1 MALLPALTAFLIAAA
16 FTPLVRAAAVR
27 WGVVDHPL
35 PRKIHRQPVPLLG
48 GVAVVVAFG
57 ITAIAFAGT
66 GAKVIGVV
74 VGAVLFLAIGLLDDL
89 RDHGGSK
96 LAIEFAVAWFLV
108 MITGE
113 RFHVPLPGIGTL
125 FTVLWVVGVANAFN
139 CLDCADGVAVAVGAT
154 AAAAFGAV
162 AALTQQWVPAVMAA
176 GLMGGL
182 LGFLP
187 FNLHPVKTF
196 LGNAGS
202 LSVGYLVAALGVI
215 VSPGVLSVPA
225 MAIPIVVLA
234 IPIVDFLL
242 VHYRRYQQGTRNLK
256 KLLTST
262 GKDHLPHR
270 LLGRGFSTSKMGTV
284 MLLGSVCTG
293 AAGFTLAAA
302 NTVVGAIATSML
314 VVAVLIVL
322 DREWVGHTP
331 TKRTLAA
338 QSWQPP
344 DSMRGPE

>member
-1 MALLPALTAFLIAAA
+1 MTAPLPALTAFLIAAA
-16 FTPLVRAAAVR
+16 LTPLVRAAAIR
-27 WGVVDHPL
+27 WGVVDQPL
-35 PRKIHRQPVPLLG
+35 PRKIHKRPVPLLG
-48 GVAVVVAFG
+48 GFAVVIAFA

-74 VGAVLFLAIGLLDDL
+74 VGSLLFLGIGLLDDL

-96 LAIEFAVAWFLV
+96 LAIEFAVALLLLL
-108 MITGE
+108 ITGE
-113 RFHVPLPGIGTL
+113 RFHVPLPGVGELLTI
-125 FTVLWVVGVANAFN
+125 LWVVGIANAFN

-154 AAAAFGAV
+154 AAVAFGAV

-176 GLMGGL
+176 ALAGGL

-202 LSVGYLVAALGVI
+202 LSVGYLVASLGVI

-234 IPIVDFLL
+234 IPIADFLL

-256 KLLTST
+256 RLLTST

-270 LLGRGFSTSKMGTV
+270 LLGRGFSTSKMGTI

-293 AAGFTLAAA
+293 AAGFTLAAV
-302 NTVVGAIATSML
+302 NTVTGAIAASTL
-314 VVAVLIVL
+314 VIAVLIVL
-322 DREWVGHTP
+322 DREWVGP
-331 TKRTLAA
+331 APARRTLAA
-338 QSWQPP
+338 GLQPP
-344 DSMRGPE
+344 DSMSGPK